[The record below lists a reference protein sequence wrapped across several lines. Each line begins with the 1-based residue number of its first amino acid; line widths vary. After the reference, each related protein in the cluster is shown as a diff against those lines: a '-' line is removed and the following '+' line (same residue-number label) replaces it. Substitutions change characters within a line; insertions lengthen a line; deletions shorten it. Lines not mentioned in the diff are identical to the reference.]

1 VTGKIS
7 GTVVRDTAATGAPGA
22 LSDLAG
28 YVFDA
33 QGTQHVVYIGP
44 NDHVYELWWGFAVSP
59 GWENGSADP
68 AVANNLRGAS

>member
-44 NDHVYELWWGFAVSP
+44 NAGRKRVVPMALPMAEREATPRHQS
-59 GWENGSADP
+59 
-68 AVANNLRGAS
+68 R